1 MNNEFEVYVQTLG
14 EAAKRASYCLASLT
28 REEKDQ
34 VLMAMADRLEAS
46 AEAILEANQKD
57 LALGKTNGLRE
68 TMRDRLTLTEERI
81 HGIAVGIREVVC
93 LEDPTGKVLEE
104 TVRPNGLSIQKVA
117 VPLGVVL
124 MMYEARPN
132 VTVDAAVLTL
142 KTGNAVIL
150 RGGKEAFYTNQ
161 ALVHVLQ
168 ECLKEANLPKEAIQL
183 VELTDRALVTTLLQA
198 KKYIDVVIP
207 RGSAGLIERVVRESY
222 VPVIETGSG
231 VVHIYVDEFADVEKA
246 IPIIINAKVQ
256 RPSVCNSVE
265 TLLIHEKVAETLLP
279 ALQMALTNDHVKVR
293 GDKRTLQISGKLA
306 DELPHL
312 APIFYDMEEATE
324 EDFYT
329 EYNDLIVSMKIVS
342 SVDEAISHIQQHS
355 TKHSEAILT
364 ENEEIAKKFLTE
376 VDASTVYV
384 NASTRFTDGFEFGFG
399 AEIGISTQKLHAR
412 GPMGLPVL
420 TTYKYLVRGNGQTRS

>member
-14 EAAKRASYCLASLT
+14 EAAKRASYQLASLS
-28 REEKDQ
+28 REEKDG
-34 VLMAMADRLEAS
+34 VLLRMADRLEAS
-46 AEAILEANQKD
+46 VEAILEANEKD
-57 LALGKTNGLRE
+57 LLLSETNGLRSV
-68 TMRDRLTLTEERI
+68 MKDRLRLTKERI
-81 HGIAVGIREVVC
+81 EGIAVGIREVVE

-104 TVRPNGLSIQKVA
+104 TVRPNGLSIQKVS

-168 ECLKEANLPKEAIQL
+168 ECLEEANLPKEAIQL
-183 VELTDRALVTTLLQA
+183 VELTDRALVTPLLQA

-207 RGSAGLIERVVRESY
+207 RGSATLIERVVRESY

-246 IPIIINAKVQ
+246 VPIIMNAKVQ
-256 RPSVCNSVE
+256 RPSVCNAVE
-265 TLLIHEKVAETLLP
+265 TLLVHEAIAPKLLP
-279 ALQMALTNDHVKVR
+279 ALQMEFTKAHVAVR
-293 GDKRTLQISGKLA
+293 GDEKTLQVTGKLA
-306 DELPHL
+306 DEFPHL
-312 APIFYDMEEATE
+312 APIFYDIEEATE

-329 EYNDLIVSMKIVS
+329 EYNDLIISMKIVAS
-342 SVDEAISHIQQHS
+342 EEEAIAHIHQYS

-364 ENEEIAKKFLTE
+364 ENEERAEKFLRE